1 MSKVYITDTSLR
13 DGSHSVSHQYT
24 SADVAKVAAALD
36 DAGID
41 IIEVNHGDGLG
52 GSSLTYGYSAENELD
67 LVAAAAA
74 AVKRARI
81 AVLLVPGI
89 ATLDLLEEA
98 QRRGASVVRVATHV
112 TEADV
117 SEEYILAAKKMGM
130 FVVGFLMMAHMAD
143 VPKLV
148 EQARIMES
156 YGADVVYATDSAGAL
171 LPDEVYERIAA
182 LRAALKIPVGHHAH
196 DNLGCAIANSLA
208 AFKAGATYVD
218 GSLGGMGA
226 GAGNAATEMLVGAT
240 LKYGCDIGAD
250 LYKTMDAAEKV
261 LLPLVAAK
269 GKPLPRH
276 DSNSLIMGYAGV
288 YSSFMLHARR
298 GAERFGVDVRD
309 ILVELG
315 RRKAVGGQEDW
326 IIQVAYDLAKA
337 AGKPV
342 GTL

>member
-1 MSKVYITDTSLR
+1 MSKVYLTDTSLR

-36 DAGID
+36 DAGVD

-52 GSSLTYGYSAENELD
+52 GASITYGFSLENELD
-67 LVAAAAA
+67 LVSAAAR
-74 AVKRARI
+74 AVKKAKI

-98 QRRGASVVRVATHV
+98 QRRGASVVRVATHI

-117 SEEYILAAKKMGM
+117 SEEYIKAAKKMGM

-143 VPKLV
+143 TAKLV
-148 EQARIMES
+148 EQALIMES

-171 LPDEVYERIAA
+171 LPDQVGERV
-182 LRAALKIPVGHHAH
+182 AALKAALKVPVGHHAH

-208 AFKAGATYVD
+208 AVKAGATYID

-226 GAGNAATEMLVGAT
+226 GAGNAATEMLVGA
-240 LKYGCDIGAD
+240 LKKSGAD
-250 LYKTMDAAEKV
+250 VSADLFKTMDAAEKV
-261 LLPLVAAK
+261 LLPIVVEK

-276 DSNSLIMGYAGV
+276 DSNSLIMGYTGV
-288 YSSFMLHARR
+288 YSSFMLHAKK

-309 ILVELG
+309 VLIELG
-315 RRKAVGGQEDW
+315 KRKAVGGQEDW

-337 AGKPV
+337 ANKQV
-342 GTL
+342 

>member
-208 AFKAGATYVD
+208 AIKAGATYVD

>member
-1 MSKVYITDTSLR
+1 MSKVFITDTSLR

-24 SADVAKVAAALD
+24 VEDVTKVAAALD

-52 GSSLTYGYSAENELD
+52 GSSMTYGFSAVNELE
-67 LVAAAAA
+67 LVSAAAKVA
-74 AVKRARI
+74 KNSKI

-98 QRRGASVVRVATHV
+98 HRRGASVVRVATHV

-117 SEEYILAAKKMGM
+117 SEEYIKAAKKMGM
-130 FVVGFLMMAHMAD
+130 FTVGFLMMVHMAD
-143 VPKLV
+143 TAKLV
-148 EQARIMES
+148 EQALIMES
-156 YGADVVYATDSAGAL
+156 YGADVIYATDSAGAL
-171 LPDEVYERIAA
+171 TPDDVYERIAA
-182 LRAALKIPVGHHAH
+182 LKKVLKVPVGHHAH
-196 DNLGCAIANSLA
+196 DNLGCAVGNSLA
-208 AFKAGATYVD
+208 AVKAGATYID

-226 GAGNAATEMLVGAT
+226 GAGNSATEMLVGA
-240 LKYGCDIGAD
+240 LKKSGSEVQAD
-250 LYKTMDAAEKV
+250 LFKTMDAAEKV
-261 LLPLVAAK
+261 LLPLVVEK

-276 DSNSLIMGYAGV
+276 DANSLIMGYAGV
-288 YSSFMLHARR
+288 YSSFMLHARK

-309 ILVELG
+309 VLIELG
-315 RRKAVGGQEDW
+315 KRKAVGGQEDW

-342 GTL
+342 ASL

>member
-1 MSKVYITDTSLR
+1 MNRIIITDTSLR

-24 SADVAKVAAALD
+24 SSDVAKAAAALD
-36 DAGID
+36 NAGID

-52 GSSLTYGYSAENELD
+52 GASITYGFSAENELD
-67 LVAAAAA
+67 LVSAAAKN
-74 AVKRARI
+74 VKNARV

-117 SEEYILAAKKMGM
+117 SEEYITAAKKMGM
-130 FVVGFLMMAHMAD
+130 FTVGFLMMAHMAD
-143 VPKLV
+143 TKKLV
-148 EQARIMES
+148 EQALIMES

-171 LPDEVYERIAA
+171 LPDDVYERIAA
-182 LRAALKIPVGHHAH
+182 LKSALRVPIGHHAH
-196 DNLGCAIANSLA
+196 DNIGCAVANSLA
-208 AFKAGATYVD
+208 AAKAGATYID

-226 GAGNAATEMLVGAT
+226 GAGNSATEMVVAA
-240 LKYGCDIGAD
+240 LKKAGYEVEAD
-250 LYKTMDAAEKV
+250 LFKTMDAAEQV
-261 LLPLVAAK
+261 LLPLVTAK

-288 YSSFMLHARR
+288 YSSFMLHARK

-309 ILVELG
+309 VLIELG
-315 RRKAVGGQEDW
+315 KRKAVGGQEDW
-326 IIQVAYDLAKA
+326 IIQVAYDLARA
-337 AGKPV
+337 AGKTV
-342 GTL
+342 

>member
-36 DAGID
+36 DAGVD

-52 GSSLTYGYSAENELD
+52 GSSLTYGYSLENELD
-67 LVAAAAA
+67 LVS
-74 AVKRARI
+74 AVARVVKKARI

-98 QRRGASVVRVATHV
+98 QRRGASIVRVATHV

-117 SEEYILAAKKMGM
+117 SEEYIKAAKKMGM

-143 VPKLV
+143 TAKLV
-148 EQARIMES
+148 EQALIMES
-156 YGADVVYATDSAGAL
+156 YGADVVYVTDSAGAL
-171 LPDEVYERIAA
+171 LPDQVGERVAA
-182 LRAALKIPVGHHAH
+182 LKAALKIPVGHHAH
-196 DNLGCAIANSLA
+196 DNLGCAVANSLA
-208 AFKAGATYVD
+208 AVKAGATYID

-226 GAGNAATEMLVGAT
+226 GAGNAATEML
-240 LKYGCDIGAD
+240 IGALKKSGADVSAD
-250 LYKTMDAAEKV
+250 LFKTMDAAEKV
-261 LLPLVAAK
+261 LLPIVVEK

-276 DSNSLIMGYAGV
+276 DSNSLIMGYTGV
-288 YSSFMLHARR
+288 YSSFMLHAKK

-309 ILVELG
+309 VLIELG
-315 RRKAVGGQEDW
+315 KRKAVGGQEDW

-337 AGKPV
+337 ANKQV
-342 GTL
+342 

>member
-36 DAGID
+36 DAGVD

-52 GSSLTYGYSAENELD
+52 GASITYGFSLENELD
-67 LVAAAAA
+67 LVSAAAR
-74 AVKRARI
+74 AVKKAKI

-98 QRRGASVVRVATHV
+98 QRRGASIVRVATHI

-117 SEEYILAAKKMGM
+117 SEEYIKAAKKMGM

-143 VPKLV
+143 TAKLV
-148 EQARIMES
+148 EQALIMES

-171 LPDEVYERIAA
+171 LPDQVGERV
-182 LRAALKIPVGHHAH
+182 AALKAALKVPVGHHAH

-208 AFKAGATYVD
+208 AVKAGATYID

-226 GAGNAATEMLVGAT
+226 GAGNAATEMLVGA
-240 LKYGCDIGAD
+240 LKKSGAD
-250 LYKTMDAAEKV
+250 VSADLFKTMDAAEKV
-261 LLPLVAAK
+261 LLPIVVEK

-276 DSNSLIMGYAGV
+276 DSNSLIMGYTGV
-288 YSSFMLHARR
+288 YSSFMLHAKK

-309 ILVELG
+309 VLIELG
-315 RRKAVGGQEDW
+315 KRKAVGGQEDW

-337 AGKPV
+337 ANKQV
-342 GTL
+342 

>member
-171 LPDEVYERIAA
+171 LPDDVYERVAA

-208 AFKAGATYVD
+208 AIKAGAAYVD

-261 LLPLVAAK
+261 LLPLVVAK